1 MRSTQN
7 DRQPALKG
15 GRFSMKQKFL
25 VSYKLSHVPCKR
37 SVTCRRSV
45 NTDKNMAATNTMQYV
60 VRLTR
65 ENKATGTNWL

>member
-15 GRFSMKQKFL
+15 GRFSMKQKFV
-25 VSYKLSHVPCKR
+25 VSFKLSHVHANVQSLAGDQLIPTR
-37 SVTCRRSV
+37 IWQLQ
-45 NTDKNMAATNTMQYV
+45 TMQYV
-60 VRLTR
+60 VRLTQ